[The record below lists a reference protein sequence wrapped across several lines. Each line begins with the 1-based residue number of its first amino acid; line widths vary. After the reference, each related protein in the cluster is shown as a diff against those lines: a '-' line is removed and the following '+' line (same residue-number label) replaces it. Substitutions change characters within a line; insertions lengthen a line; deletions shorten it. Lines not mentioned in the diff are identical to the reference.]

1 MVTSCKFLDQ
11 RFIKLLFGLLIL
23 GLMPVVQAEDVMR
36 FPAPE
41 FDSNYT
47 FPETWDL
54 MDGRGNTIIQDTTP
68 RDGQAPLPTSQ
79 TQQWID
85 VVVLTLALSL
95 GAWLAVKRRSRRG
108 LFWLMIFSLG
118 YFGFYK
124 EGCVC
129 PIGSIQNVALSI
141 FNSSYAAPITVV
153 IFFVLPLAFALF
165 FGRVFCASVCALGAI
180 QDLVIWKPIQL
191 PRKLTIALSMIP
203 YVYIGGAIL
212 LAATNTG
219 FIICRYDPFIGFFRL
234 NGNAPYLYLGAGFL
248 LAGMFIARPYCRFF
262 CPYGVLLGLMS
273 RFARWHL
280 AITPTECVDC
290 RLCEASCP
298 FDYINKPN
306 TGLEREERATGV
318 RRLASLF
325 LLLPLLVVLGGWVG
339 HEMAPVMARY
349 NNTVFLAEQITAEK
363 ADPTMEAS
371 LETTTFRS
379 MGIAEEQ
386 LMAEATKIRSQM
398 NMGGWLLGGFLGL
411 VFSLKLINTSLIREQ
426 KDYEVD
432 KPHCFSCGRCCSYC
446 PSDEMHMPNFK
457 PGSKALEEALALG
470 KPREPEPETVSA
482 MQKGKA

>member
-1 MVTSCKFLDQ
+1 MVISYKFLDQ
-11 RFIKLLFGLLIL
+11 RFMKLLFGLLIL

-325 LLLPLLVVLGGWVG
+325 VLLPLLVVLGGWVG

>member
-1 MVTSCKFLDQ
+1 MVTSYKFLDQ
-11 RFIKLLFGLLIL
+11 RFMKLLFGLLIL

-325 LLLPLLVVLGGWVG
+325 VLLPLLVVLGGWVG

>member
-1 MVTSCKFLDQ
+1 MVTSYKFLDQ
-11 RFIKLLFGLLIL
+11 RFMKLLFGLLIL

-54 MDGRGNTIIQDTTP
+54 MDGRGNTIIQDTAP

-325 LLLPLLVVLGGWVG
+325 VLLPLLVVLGGWVG